1 VEFAQTGLGPVIVQ
15 GKIELTTTSTE
26 HVVVQVAS
34 DFLVTVTVN
43 VMVCPWSVI
52 AAVYTGL

>member
-1 VEFAQTGLGPVIVQ
+1 MVQ
-15 GKIELTTTSTE
+15 GKMELTTTSTW
-26 HVVVQVAS
+26 HVVVQVGS

-43 VMVCPWSVI
+43 VIVCPWSVM